1 MKKKKIF
8 LLLCFIL
15 TFLCFGGCKNKNE
28 DLKEINISYVKG
40 PLSIPSILEKNL
52 NFAQKEFKNDN
63 IKINFHNMTS
73 GPQQIQA
80 LMAGDLDIL
89 HAFGGTSAIISAS
102 NGAKFTIINIYSRS
116 PKGFIL
122 VSNSDK
128 INSPE
133 DLRGKKIGGPK
144 GTVLHQLL
152 AAYLEKGNMTTD
164 DVEFINMKVN
174 EVVPALENEVID
186 AALLTGP
193 SAEKALNH
201 GANLITTGEN
211 LIQGIIVT
219 AVSNDFLKKYPN
231 IVERFINVNQK
242 TAKFIN
248 ENFDKTI
255 EAVSLETGL
264 SKDEIIKLKEIYD
277 FNPEIT
283 KKDIEELNATQ
294 EFLLKNNLQENRI
307 KIEDLI
313 IKK

>member
-1 MKKKKIF
+1 MKKRKIF
-8 LLLCFIL
+8 LLLCLIL
-15 TFLCFGGCKNKNE
+15 TFLCFEGCKNKNE
-28 DLKEINISYVKG
+28 NLKEINISYVKG

-52 NFAQKEFKNDN
+52 NFVQDEFKNDN
-63 IKINFHNMTS
+63 VKINFHNMTS

-116 PKGFIL
+116 PKGFMII
-122 VSNSDK
+122 SKSDN
-128 INSPE
+128 INSPK
-133 DLRGKKIGGPK
+133 DLKEKKIGGPK

-152 AAYLEKGNMTTD
+152 AAYLEKGNMTTN

-174 EVVPALENEVID
+174 DTAAALESGVID
-186 AALLTGP
+186 VALLTGP

-219 AVSNDFLKKYPN
+219 AVSNDFLKKYPD
-231 IVERFINVNQK
+231 IVEKFINVNQR

-255 EAVSLETGL
+255 EVVSLETGL
-264 SKDEIIKLKEIYD
+264 SKDEIIKLKKIYD

-307 KIEDLI
+307 KIDDLI
-313 IKK
+313 LKK